1 MKRMIGGVVAFV
13 PSCCNTVFS
22 FYIEFR
28 FIVLAVPFFPK
39 KISCYHETVNGDSS
53 YIATHLQ

>member
-13 PSCCNTVFS
+13 PSYNTVFS

-28 FIVLAVPFFPK
+28 FIVLAA
-39 KISCYHETVNGDSS
+39 STQYHSFQRRFHVTMK
-53 YIATHLQ
+53 L